1 MLNKARDMPRA
12 IKIQY
17 DLKLTNGSLIESA
30 TLSFVP
36 GRDQIL
42 PALERKI
49 IGLKPGEEVAGVL
62 PAKEAFGDPELLPI
76 ADLKRAEF
84 PGDISLDIGRRFE
97 AHTITGADVRFEI
110 LGVTEEVVKVRFFHP
125 LANEDVDYRIK
136 VIELIDLAPPP
147 LPASALG
154 IDSAAIQVWDSQQIV
169 VKDDH
174 TVN

>member
-1 MLNKARDMPRA
+1 MLNKARGMPRA

-17 DLKLTNGSLIESA
+17 DLKLTNGERIESA

-49 IGLKPGEEVAGVL
+49 IGLKAGEEVAGIL

-84 PGDISLDIGRRFE
+84 PADVSLDIGRRFE
-97 AHTITGADVRFEI
+97 AHTVTGADVRFEV
-110 LGVTEEVVKVRFFHP
+110 LAVTEEVVKVRFFHP

>member
-1 MLNKARDMPRA
+1 MARA

-17 DLKLTNGSLIESA
+17 DLKLKKDGSLIESA
-30 TLSFVP
+30 TRSFVP

-42 PALERKI
+42 PALERMI

-76 ADLKRAEF
+76 ADLQRNEF
-84 PGDISLDIGRRFE
+84 PPEVNLDIGRRFE
-97 AHTITGADVRFEI
+97 AHTLTGADVRFEV
-110 LGVTEEVVKVRFFHP
+110 LEVTEATVKVRFFHP
-125 LANEDVDYRIK
+125 LAEEDVDYRIK
-136 VIELIDLAPPP
+136 VVELIDLVPPP

-169 VKDDH
+169 VQDDRS
-174 TVN
+174 VN